1 VMLGASLLLCVLR
14 PTKPP
19 STRVRPSARDHAR
32 RLVALGSSTVVEIS
46 QDRVEG
52 FHNRAITPLDGRLPE
67 SAEPRQLCFQA
78 RAAAPRFAGGSSA
91 PASYSLVARRDQRQP
106 PHPRQNSPVHS
117 SGYCMQL
124 PTISRGA
131 RWLRLQLAA
140 LCLTSSSVAIAYK
153 VPSPPDAVAPPPKQT
168 LVVQLQSK
176 LNGADRLDYKRMMPV
191 HQYWV
196 FDPPL
201 VERLRTASG
210 ECVIVMLHFFDD
222 GSMRPTG
229 QLLDETCLVALTDW
243 KELRTNGTE
252 AEFNAHT
259 PNGTVEVWLSARW
272 MNPPSQGLTDLMRAE
287 LAELPQLSPEQAQQQ
302 ARQRDRLVR
311 AMKADAVDRA
321 WRAARRAP

>member
-1 VMLGASLLLCVLR
+1 MFDCIRQQYGHGDQPRPRRGVPKPSHHPHLIAECPCRLCQGSLVF
-14 PTKPP
+14 
-19 STRVRPSARDHAR
+19 R
-32 RLVALGSSTVVEIS
+32 R
-46 QDRVEG
+46 
-52 FHNRAITPLDGRLPE
+52 GRLRFGSPE
-67 SAEPRQLCFQA
+67 GRVLLRVTVCLCSASNANHLT
-78 RAAAPRFAGGSSA
+78 
-91 PASYSLVARRDQRQP
+91 
-106 PHPRQNSPVHS
+106 PRQNSPVHS

-131 RWLRLQLAA
+131 HWLRLQLAA
-140 LCLTSSSVAIAYK
+140 LCLTSSITVAMGYQL
-153 VPSPPDAVAPPPKQT
+153 PPPPNYVRPPAKQT
-168 LVVQLQSK
+168 LAVQLKSN
-176 LNGADRLDYKRMMPV
+176 LNGADWIDYKRMMPADR
-191 HQYWV
+191 QWV

-229 QLLDETCLVALTDW
+229 QLLDETCLFALSDW
-243 KELRTNGTE
+243 KELRTNGSV

-272 MNPPSQGLTDLMRAE
+272 VNPPSQGLTDLMRAE
-287 LAELPQLSPEQAQQQ
+287 LAELPQLSPDQAQQQ
-302 ARQRDRLVR
+302 ARQREILVR